1 MLQAGRQQLALR
13 LQERLLGGNA
23 KLATARESHVCQG
36 DAGSEPQPYRG
47 TNAGPDEGA
56 FGSAN
61 ASALGV
67 PNCGSVC
74 GADERPDCGANA
86 EPDGCVVSSADGE
99 PDDVANE
106 HAHHKPLIRHQQH
119 HSIFFRHTNNWQ

>member
-1 MLQAGRQQLALR
+1 M
-13 LQERLLGGNA
+13 QERLLGGNA

-99 PDDVANE
+99 PHDVANE
-106 HAHHKPLIRHQQH
+106 HTHHKPLIRHQQH